1 MKVTRT
7 LFALPSLLCI
17 GAAAA
22 LAQAP
27 ALPTSQPALL
37 TIYREAVKIGR
48 AAEHER
54 IEAGWPAAYAK
65 AKFPTYNLAMT
76 SLTGRS
82 EAWFL
87 TPYASNAAVAEDMK
101 RETSDTVLA
110 AELARLSRAD
120 AEVLDEWRII
130 QAMARP
136 DLSHGTFPE
145 LTKVR
150 YWEVFTLRVRPG
162 HESEFEAAAKAY
174 GAASDRVAPGRSYR
188 IYQVTAGMLEPTFLV
203 FSSVEAYAQFD
214 EMLATG
220 QKTMQGFTPEEMTT
234 MQKFFTAGVI
244 STETNRF
251 ALNPTMSYVAPE
263 TRAKQPERSRP
274 KRPQIRSASN

>member
-7 LFALPSLLCI
+7 LLALPSLLCI
-17 GAAAA
+17 SATAV

-48 AAEHER
+48 AADHER
-54 IEAGWPAAYAK
+54 IEAGWPAAFAR
-65 AKFPTYNLAMT
+65 AKFPSYYLAMT

-87 TPYASNAAVAEDMK
+87 APHASNAAVAEDMK

-130 QAMARP
+130 QAVARP
-136 DLSHGTFPE
+136 DLSHGAFPD
-145 LTKVR
+145 LAKVR

-174 GAASDRVAPGRSYR
+174 GAASGRVAPGTSYR
-188 IYQVTAGMLEPTFLV
+188 VYQVTAGMLEPTFLV
-203 FSSVEAYAQFD
+203 FSSVETYAQFD
-214 EMLATG
+214 EMMASG
-220 QKTMQGFTPEEMTT
+220 QKTMQGFTPDEMAT
-234 MQKFFTAGVI
+234 MQKFFTDGVI
-244 STETNRF
+244 NTETNRY
-251 ALNPTMSYVAPE
+251 ALNPTMSYVAAE
-263 TRAKQPERSRP
+263 TRATDPAFWMP
-274 KRPQIRSASN
+274 KRPARRP

>member
-7 LFALPSLLCI
+7 ILAVLSLLCM
-17 GAAAA
+17 GATAV
-22 LAQAP
+22 LAQAQP
-27 ALPTSQPALL
+27 LPTSQPALL

-48 AAEHER
+48 AADHER
-54 IEAGWPAAYAK
+54 IEAGWPAAYAR
-65 AKFPTYNLAMT
+65 AKFPSYYLAMT

-87 TPYASNAAVAEDMK
+87 APHASNAAVAEDMK

-130 QAMARP
+130 HAVARP
-136 DLSHGTFPE
+136 DLSHGAFPE
-145 LTKVR
+145 LAKVR

-188 IYQVTAGMLEPTFLV
+188 VYQVTAGMLEPTFLV

-214 EMLATG
+214 EMTATG
-220 QKTMQGFTPEEMTT
+220 QKTMQSFTPEEMAT
-234 MQKFFTAGVI
+234 MQKFFTDGVL

-263 TRAKQPERSRP
+263 TRATDPAFWTP
-274 KRPQIRSASN
+274 KRPARRP

>member
-7 LFALPSLLCI
+7 LLALPSLLCI
-17 GAAAA
+17 GATAV
-22 LAQAP
+22 LAQAQP
-27 ALPTSQPALL
+27 LPTSQPALL

-48 AAEHER
+48 AADHER

-65 AKFPTYNLAMT
+65 AKFPSHYLAMT

-87 TPYASNAAVAEDMK
+87 APHASNAEVAEDMK

-130 QAMARP
+130 HAVARP
-136 DLSHGTFPE
+136 DLIHGAFPE
-145 LTKVR
+145 LAKVR

-174 GAASDRVAPGRSYR
+174 GAASGRVAPGRSYR
-188 IYQVTAGMLEPTFLV
+188 VYQVTAGMPEPTFLV

-214 EMLATG
+214 EMMASG
-220 QKTMQGFTPEEMTT
+220 QKTMQGFTPEEMAT
-234 MQKFFTAGVI
+234 MQKFFTDGVI
-244 STETNRF
+244 NTETNRY
-251 ALNPTMSYVAPE
+251 ALNPTMSYVSAE
-263 TRAKQPERSRP
+263 TRATDPAFWTP
-274 KRPQIRSASN
+274 KRPARRP